1 MKEFENSM
9 DLINK
14 ASNTV
19 VIGSECG
26 HGLKNEVFM
35 QDVENVSTKVCPKC
49 GRELPTS
56 EFHRNKHNK
65 DGLQDK
71 CKDCQRDWNR
81 EYQRRKREEH
91 RLEKLNHEDKIE
103 TEKVVIDAK
112 EHTMAKV
119 YSEPELAKFTPRQL
133 MQELKSRGY
142 RWEYMLE
149 PQRKVYFEK
158 I

>member
-1 MKEFENSM
+1 MKECSM

-14 ASNTV
+14 SENTI

-26 HGLKNEVFM
+26 HGLKKAEVA
-35 QDVENVSTKVCPKC
+35 TKICPKC

-56 EFHRNKHNK
+56 EFYGNKHNK

-71 CKDCQRDWNR
+71 CKDCQREWNR
-81 EYQRRKREEH
+81 EYLQRKKEE
-91 RLEKLNHEDKIE
+91 RRIAKLNPEDKVE
-103 TEKVVIDAK
+103 TEKVIVDAK

-133 MQELKSRGY
+133 MAELKSRGY
-142 RWEYMLE
+142 RWDYMLE
-149 PQRKVYFEK
+149 PQRKIQFDK

>member
-1 MKEFENSM
+1 MKESSM

-14 ASNTV
+14 SENTI

-26 HGLKNEVFM
+26 HGLAKEESSVP
-35 QDVENVSTKVCPKC
+35 TKVCPKC
-49 GRELPTS
+49 GRELPTT
-56 EFHRNKHNK
+56 EFYGKKHNK

-81 EYQRRKREEH
+81 EYQRRKREE
-91 RLEKLNHEDKIE
+91 RRVAELNHEDKIE
-103 TEKVVIDAK
+103 TERVIIDTK

-133 MQELKSRGY
+133 MAELKSRGY
-142 RWEYMLE
+142 RWDYMLE
-149 PQRKVYFEK
+149 PQRKIQFDK